1 MKKTYYILIF
11 LVAIVTFL
19 YPASTSRGEQS
30 FPKPQGAVNDFAS
43 LIPAREEQVM
53 ENLCKEVWQ
62 KTRTAIVVATVDT
75 VGDSDYET
83 YANELYA
90 NWGIGERGK
99 DKGVLLFLT
108 KKERK
113 IRIETGY
120 GVEGILPDGLV
131 GQIRDE
137 NIVPFLKKGEYG
149 KGLLNGTIAI
159 SQIIAKDAGVRI
171 TGQSTYAPR
180 SRSRPQ
186 KVSLGSRLL
195 SFLFFIILFFVFIR
209 NPFLLPFLFLGM
221 GGRGGGGLGGGSF
234 SGFSGG
240 FGGFGGGLSGGGGA
254 GGSF

>member
-1 MKKTYYILIF
+1 MKKIYYIFICLIG
-11 LVAIVTFL
+11 VVTSL
-19 YPASTSRGEQS
+19 YPISKSSGETS
-30 FPKPQGAVNDFAS
+30 FPRPRGAVNDFAS
-43 LIPAREEQVM
+43 LIPERDEQMM
-53 ENLCKEVWQ
+53 ENISREVWQ
-62 KTRTAIVVATVDT
+62 KTGTAIVVATVDT

-90 NWGIGERGK
+90 NWGIGKKGE
-99 DKGVLLFLT
+99 DKGVLIFLT

-137 NIVPFLKKGEYG
+137 NIVPLLKKGEYG

-159 SQIIAKDAGVRI
+159 SQIIAKDAGVEI
-171 TGQSTYAPR
+171 TGKSSYTPG
-180 SRSRPQ
+180 SRTRRGG
-186 KVSLGSRLL
+186 LGSRLFSL
-195 SFLFFIILFFVFIR
+195 LFFIILFFVFIR

-221 GGRGGGGLGGGSF
+221 GGRGGGLGGGNF
-234 SGFSGG
+234 GGFSGG

-254 GGSF
+254 GGGF